1 MAKYVCDIAI
11 VSKNGENLCKAATEI
26 TQSIGTYSSS
36 IDSNLSS
43 WDGTAKASFEKSNTT
58 HISTAKKDATEV
70 NELGEFVK
78 TASKSIKSLED
89 ELAALKI

>member
-11 VSKNGENLCKAATEI
+11 VSKNGENLCKVATEI
-26 TQSIGTYSSS
+26 TQSIEKYSST
-36 IDSNLSS
+36 IESNLSS
-43 WDGTAKASFEKSNTT
+43 WEGTAKSSFEKSNST
-58 HISTAKKDATEV
+58 HISTGKKEASEV

-78 TASKSIKSLED
+78 TAAKSIQTLED

>member
-1 MAKYVCDIAI
+1 MAKYVCDFETVTAA
-11 VSKNGENLCKAATEI
+11 GEKLCKAATDI
-26 TQSIGTYSSS
+26 NTAIGTYSSS

-89 ELAALKI
+89 ELKALKI